1 MPHRIN
7 DQTALFALKTKVLVD
22 GGDPLE
28 TLRIRDLMGFVDGQ
42 TTNPSLIA
50 NNPEIRRKRASKH
63 SLTEREARDAYK
75 EIVQLISP
83 LVGVA
88 GVSIEVF
95 ADLDTTAEEILK
107 QAREMYTWIPNAH
120 IKFPCTVEGIRAAH
134 LAVNEQMK
142 VNLTLCFSQE
152 QAAAVYAATLGTSVP
167 VYVSPFVGRLDD
179 IGYNGVDLLAN
190 IQRMYLAGDGH
201 VQVLAASIRTLD
213 HLLYCLSAQV
223 DLVTVPAKI
232 LEQWA
237 RKGFPLPGAG
247 FSFPGHGSPIPYKQ
261 IDLGLPFTSFDVS
274 HELTTKGIQRFVADY
289 NATISSA
296 A

>member
-1 MPHRIN
+1 MSVQATLSALQTRI
-7 DQTALFALKTKVLVD
+7 LVD

-50 NNPEIRRKRASKH
+50 NNPEIRNRPASGQG
-63 SLTEREARDAYK
+63 LTAREIRDAYK
-75 EIVQLISP
+75 QIVQLISP

-95 ADLDTTAEEILK
+95 ADLDTTAERMLE
-107 QAREMYTWIPNAH
+107 QARDMYGWIPNAH
-120 IKFPCTVEGIRAAH
+120 IKFPCTVEGIKAAH
-134 LAVNEQMK
+134 LAVSEQMK

-152 QAAAVYAATLGTSVP
+152 QAAAVYAATLGTAVP
-167 VYVSPFVGRLDD
+167 VYISPFVGRLDD
-179 IGYNGVDLLAN
+179 IGCNGVDLLVN
-190 IQRMYLAGDGH
+190 IQRMFLAGDGH
-201 VQVLAASIRTLD
+201 VRVLAASIRTVE

-237 RKGFPLPGAG
+237 GKGFPLPGPD
-247 FSFPGHGSPIPYKQ
+247 FSFPRSGSTIPYQ
-261 IDLGLPFTSFDVS
+261 EIDLGRPFASFDVS
-274 HELTTKGIQRFVADY
+274 HELTTKGMQRFVADY

>member
-1 MPHRIN
+1 MPHRMK
-7 DQTALFALKTKVLVD
+7 DRTTLFALKTRILVD

-50 NNPEIRRKRASKH
+50 NNPEIRKRRASGRA
-63 SLTEREARDAYK
+63 LTEREARDAYK

-95 ADLDTTAEEILK
+95 ADLSTTAEEMLT

-134 LAVNEQMK
+134 IAVNEQMK

-167 VYVSPFVGRLDD
+167 VYISPFVGRLDD
-179 IGYNGVDLLAN
+179 IGLNGVDLLAN
-190 IQRMYLAGDGH
+190 IQRMFLAGDGH
-201 VQVLAASIRTLD
+201 VQVLAASIRTLE
-213 HLLYCLSAQV
+213 HLLYCVSAQV
-223 DLVTVPAKI
+223 DLITVPAKI
-232 LEQWA
+232 LQQWA
-237 RKGFPLPGAG
+237 EKGFPLPSHG
-247 FSFPGHGSPIPYKQ
+247 FSFASSGSPIPYQ
-261 IDLGLPFTSFDVS
+261 EVDLGLPFTSFNVN
-274 HELTTKGIQRFVADY
+274 HELTVKGIQRFVADY
-289 NATISSA
+289 KATISPA

>member
-1 MPHRIN
+1 MSHRMSVQATLSAL
-7 DQTALFALKTKVLVD
+7 QTRILVD

-28 TLRIRDLMGFVDGQ
+28 TLRIRNLMGFVDGQ

-50 NNPEIRRKRASKH
+50 NNPEIRNRRASGQG
-63 SLTEREARDAYK
+63 LTAREIRDAYK
-75 EIVQLISP
+75 QIVQLISP

-95 ADLDTTAEEILK
+95 ADLDTTAERMLE
-107 QAREMYTWIPNAH
+107 QARDMYGWIPNAH
-120 IKFPCTVEGIRAAH
+120 IKFPCTVEGIKAAH
-134 LAVNEQMK
+134 LAVSEQMK

-152 QAAAVYAATLGTSVP
+152 QAAAVYAATLGTAVP
-167 VYVSPFVGRLDD
+167 VYISPFVGRLDD
-179 IGYNGVDLLAN
+179 IGCNGVDLLVN
-190 IQRMYLAGDGH
+190 IQRMFLAGDGH
-201 VQVLAASIRTLD
+201 VQVLAASIRTLE

-237 RKGFPLPGAG
+237 GKGFPLPGPG
-247 FSFPGHGSPIPYKQ
+247 FSFPRSGSPIPFRE
-261 IDLGLPFTSFDVS
+261 IDLGRPFASFDVS

>member
-1 MPHRIN
+1 VPHRIN
-7 DQTALFALKTKVLVD
+7 HQTALFALKTRILVD
-22 GGDPLE
+22 GGDPAE
-28 TLRIRDLMGFVDGQ
+28 TLRVKELIGFVDGQ

-50 NNPEIRRKRASKH
+50 HNPQLRQRLAGGRA
-63 SLTEREARDAYK
+63 LTAGEARDAYR
-75 EIVQLISP
+75 EIVQRISP
-83 LVGVA
+83 LVGTA

-95 ADLDTTAEEILK
+95 ADLDTTAEEMLT

-134 LAVNEQMK
+134 VAVSEQIK

-152 QAAAVYAATLGTSVP
+152 QAAAVYAATLGTAVSV
-167 VYVSPFVGRLDD
+167 YLSPFVGRLDD
-179 IGYNGVDLLAN
+179 IGWNGVDLLAN
-190 IQRMYLAGDGH
+190 IQRMFSAGDGH

-237 RKGFPLPGAG
+237 AKGFPLPSSG
-247 FSFPGHGSPIPYKQ
+247 FSFPGSGSTIPYQ
-261 IDLGLPFTSFDVS
+261 QLDLARPFTSFDVS